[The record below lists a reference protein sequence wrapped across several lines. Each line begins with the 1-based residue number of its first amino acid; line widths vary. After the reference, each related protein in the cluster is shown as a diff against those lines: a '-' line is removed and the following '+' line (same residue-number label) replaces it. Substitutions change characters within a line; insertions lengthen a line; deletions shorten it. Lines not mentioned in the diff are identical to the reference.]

1 MHRAPTGRI
10 LVLGVGNLLLG
21 DEGVGIHA
29 LRALA
34 RRELPPHVELLDAGT
49 PGFDLLHLIQG
60 YDKVLI
66 IDAVDAGQEPGAVL
80 RFDLDD
86 VSFASSGPALSL
98 HQTEVLEVLQL
109 TECIGRAHP
118 PIVIYG
124 IQPESLEWGTELS
137 GIVQGRLPSLLDA
150 ILEEVSRGQ
159 QR

>member
-1 MHRAPTGRI
+1 MQGTSRGQI

-34 RRELPPHVELLDAGT
+34 KCQLPPHVDLLDGGT

-60 YDKVLI
+60 YEKALI

-80 RFDLDD
+80 RFAVED
-86 VSFASSGPALSL
+86 VSSAPGGLALSL

-109 TECIGRAHP
+109 ARYLGRAMP
-118 PIVIYG
+118 PIILYG
-124 IQPESLEWGTELS
+124 IQPETLDWGTELS
-137 GIVQGRLPSLLDA
+137 DTVLGSLDTLLEA
-150 ILEEVSRGQ
+150 IQEEVSGRPK
-159 QR
+159 